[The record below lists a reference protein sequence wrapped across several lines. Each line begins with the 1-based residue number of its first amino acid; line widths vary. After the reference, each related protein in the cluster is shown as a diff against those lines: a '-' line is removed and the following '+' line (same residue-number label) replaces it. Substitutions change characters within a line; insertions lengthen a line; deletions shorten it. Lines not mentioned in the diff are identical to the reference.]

1 MLCNLEGIDLT
12 PGTITVMAS
21 DAHIY
26 KTHIEQVK
34 ENLRRKPY
42 PFPILKVK
50 EKKQKIEDFT
60 FKDFEL
66 IGYKSHNSIKAEMA
80 I

>member
-12 PGTITVMAS
+12 PGTITVMVS
-21 DAHIY
+21 DAHLY
-26 KTHIEQVK
+26 KTHITQVCQ
-34 ENLRRKPY
+34 NLMREPY
-42 PFPILKVK
+42 PYPILKVK
-50 EKKQKIEDFT
+50 EKKQSIEDFT

-66 IGYKSHNSIKAEMA
+66 IGYTSHPAIKAEMA

>member
-1 MLCNLEGIDLT
+1 MGLEGIDLT
-12 PGTITVMAS
+12 PGTITVMVS

-26 KTHIEQVK
+26 KSHIEQV
-34 ENLRRKPY
+34 NLNLSREPY
-42 PFPILKVK
+42 PYPILKVK
-50 EKKQKIEDFT
+50 EKKARIEDFS

-66 IGYKSHNSIKAEMA
+66 IGYKSHDAIKAEMA

>member
-1 MLCNLEGIDLT
+1 MLCNLDDIDLT
-12 PGTITVMAS
+12 PGTITVMVS

-26 KTHIEQVK
+26 KTHIKQVC
-34 ENLRRKPY
+34 ENLVREPY
-42 PFPILKVK
+42 PYPILKVK
-50 EKKQKIEDFT
+50 EKKSRIEDFT

-66 IGYKSHNSIKAEMA
+66 IGYKSHDSIKAEMA